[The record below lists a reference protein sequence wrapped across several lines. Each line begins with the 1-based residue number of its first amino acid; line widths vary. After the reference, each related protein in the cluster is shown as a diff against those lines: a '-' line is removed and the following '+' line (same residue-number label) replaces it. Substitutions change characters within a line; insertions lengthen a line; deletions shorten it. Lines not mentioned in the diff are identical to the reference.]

1 MKTYKIH
8 LLRHGMTE
16 ANETG
21 RYIGKTDLPLSP
33 AGLAALLQLKKDYTY
48 PGGVRFFTSP
58 AARCR
63 QTLEVLYPGCA
74 LTPVEGLGECDFG
87 DWEGKR
93 LAELKA
99 DERFLQW
106 MEGRTREIP
115 GGENADAF
123 RERVCAAFEA
133 VVDELIHRGETE
145 AVICT
150 HGGVITLLMQYY
162 SLPRLEPKDCLAS
175 PGQGFTLRV
184 TPSVWM
190 SEPLAEALC
199 IIPWENRTAAEED

>member
-1 MKTYKIH
+1 MA
-8 LLRHGMTE
+8 GMLYLVPTP
-16 ANETG
+16 
-21 RYIGKTDLPLSP
+21 IGNLS
-33 AGLAALLQLKKDYTY
+33 DI
-48 PGGVRFFTSP
+48 SP
-58 AARCR
+58 RCR
-63 QTLEVLYPGCA
+63 QTLEVLYPGCQP
-74 LTPVEGLGECDFG
+74 TPVEGLRECDFG
-87 DWEGKR
+87 EWEGKR
-93 LAELKA
+93 LSELKT

-106 MEGRTREIP
+106 MEGRTRDIP
-115 GGENADAF
+115 GGESADAF

-145 AVICT
+145 AVLCT

-184 TPSVWM
+184 TPSIWM

-199 IIPWENRTAAEED
+199 VIPWKRQD